1 MKLVH
6 YSLIAAR
13 GKLAAP
19 HHRSLDG
26 RLGPLSSHPAEHAS
40 ISQGLAPGAG
50 HERHG
55 EIMKNGT
62 RLIFWIDVAVLLI
75 LCVLI
80 LMGQWDFVIALFVA
94 LVILNYFDR
103 WRGRGQSK
111 G

>member
-1 MKLVH
+1 MK
-6 YSLIAAR
+6 
-13 GKLAAP
+13 
-19 HHRSLDG
+19 D
-26 RLGPLSSHPAEHAS
+26 
-40 ISQGLAPGAG
+40 
-50 HERHG
+50 
-55 EIMKNGT
+55 GT